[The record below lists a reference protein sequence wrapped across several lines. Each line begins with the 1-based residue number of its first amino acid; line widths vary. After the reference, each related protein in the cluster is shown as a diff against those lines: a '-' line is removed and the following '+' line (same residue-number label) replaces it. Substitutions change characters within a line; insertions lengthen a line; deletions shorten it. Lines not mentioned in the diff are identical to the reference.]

1 MPQIRTITRTE
12 SGGSMA
18 EDRARRI
25 VGIRTMY
32 D

>member
-1 MPQIRTITRTE
+1 MPQIQTITRTE
-12 SGGSMA
+12 SGGLMA

-25 VGIRTMY
+25 VGIRMIG